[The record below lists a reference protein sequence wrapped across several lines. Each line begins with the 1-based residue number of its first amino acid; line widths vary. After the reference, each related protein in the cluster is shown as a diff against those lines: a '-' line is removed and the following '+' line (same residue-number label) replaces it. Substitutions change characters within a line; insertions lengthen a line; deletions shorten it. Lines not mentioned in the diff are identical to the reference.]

1 MIDFGQPSYK
11 LNNSAFEENLI
22 ELARLCPIVT
32 NKIHSNVII
41 SLFFPLL
48 SDVIVDTACFKA
60 PLNISLSTIILLF
73 WQF

>member
-1 MIDFGQPSYK
+1 MRYK
-11 LNNSAFEENLI
+11 ENNYKETIERLMKEGNVVNYIEENLI

-48 SDVIVDTACFKA
+48 SD
-60 PLNISLSTIILLF
+60 L
-73 WQF
+73 